1 MNKQAFLIMYH
12 NDYYILERL
21 LKQIDSENFDIYLH
35 VDKKVK
41 NFDFEYTKKI
51 LKKSK
56 IYFILLFYYINLIIL
71 YMEHYDHFIFNYL
84 FVIFFYVLIIF
95 VF

>member
-1 MNKQAFLIMYH
+1 MSDIIVRRKCIDVFLGNKMYH

-21 LKQIDSENFDIYLH
+21 LKQIDSKNFDIYLH

-51 LKKSK
+51 LKTFDICSLRK
-56 IYFILLFYYINLIIL
+56 
-71 YMEHYDHFIFNYL
+71 
-84 FVIFFYVLIIF
+84 
-95 VF
+95 